1 MVHVWPNIVAFCEL
15 DPFVIVV
22 VVVVV
27 VYSSIIIHIQLK
39 GFGIY
44 IDAMWK
50 RMWSQGLWILNVIQ
64 YAYQIKDG
72 GYHHQM
78 VIR

>member
-1 MVHVWPNIVAFCEL
+1 MTKE
-15 DPFVIVV
+15 VV

-50 RMWSQGLWILNVIQ
+50 RM
-64 YAYQIKDG
+64 
-72 GYHHQM
+72 
-78 VIR
+78 